1 MQNQLKM
8 ASHFFSEKLRSSLK
22 RELFVEVLVSRTNP
36 LCLHLD
42 KSSLRKFMTLAKL
55 LKDKLLI
62 IGEEVK

>member
-8 ASHFFSEKLRSSLK
+8 ASDYFGDKLCSSLK
-22 RELFVEVLVSRTNP
+22 RKLFVEVLVSWTNP
-36 LCLHLD
+36 LRLHLD
-42 KSSLRKFMTLAKL
+42 KSSLRKCMDLAKV